1 MSNLFN
7 LDRVLILKEKLG
19 WDTVFIAIDLHD
31 TIVYGKLHPRYKSG
45 QFDYF
50 QHATDVLKHW
60 TETPWIKLI
69 LFSSSSEK
77 HINDFLT
84 NVAEYGVKFDYVN
97 KNPECSGTTKE
108 TANFGEKFYYNVL
121 LDDRAGFNGDEDWA
135 KIKLLFKYPLWVQ
148 RPTMTHV
155 KTDVMSF
162 DWNSITEDD
171 LVYTDGDDEITIYKD
186 YHKNHDK
193 GIVYHA
199 KIPKV
204 AFDIIADGAVRDLLD
219 RD

>member
-135 KIKLLFKYPLWVQ
+135 KIKLLFNIPFDSNRIAHIKLDVNKFNWDQIDNTV
-148 RPTMTHV
+148 TSISLNKEKSEIEVV
-155 KTDVMSF
+155 KSPNV
-162 DWNSITEDD
+162 I
-171 LVYTDGDDEITIYKD
+171 L
-186 YHKNHDK
+186 HL
-193 GIVYHA
+193 
-199 KIPKV
+199 KIPPQVVQLITNYENEKCK
-204 AFDIIADGAVRDLLD
+204 
-219 RD
+219 